1 MSTWN
6 GSVVLLTLMQK
17 HRSLPHNPNI
27 ANTFFRAGFIESWGR
42 GIEKICT
49 ICKNYGIAE
58 PVYTVHPGDIMLMF
72 SANQSA
78 TQKNLEN
85 NVVENVV
92 ENILK
97 SILKVPSIST
107 KELATMYSLS
117 ARQVQR
123 IMTKMKDQGLIRR
136 VGPDKGG
143 HWEVINNN

>member
-1 MSTWN
+1 
-6 GSVVLLTLMQK
+6 MQK

-42 GIEKICT
+42 GTEKICT

-78 TQKNLEN
+78 TQKNIEN
-85 NVVENVV
+85 NVVENKENVV

>member
-1 MSTWN
+1 MRGGT
-6 GSVVLLTLMQK
+6 LTL
-17 HRSLPHNPNI
+17 
-27 ANTFFRAGFIESWGR
+27 
-42 GIEKICT
+42 IEKT
-49 ICKNYGIAE
+49 NYKKVGEIASKVQFHTAE
-58 PVYTVHPGDIMLMF
+58 DCNDASPLDQFDRAVLSACISEWAFGNRYTTVAILYRILTGKIAKGHDAKPHPL
-72 SANQSA
+72 QR
-78 TQKNLEN
+78 
-85 NVVENVV
+85 

>member
-1 MSTWN
+1 
-6 GSVVLLTLMQK
+6 
-17 HRSLPHNPNI
+17 
-27 ANTFFRAGFIESWGR
+27 
-42 GIEKICT
+42 
-49 ICKNYGIAE
+49 
-58 PVYTVHPGDIMLMF
+58 MF

-78 TQKNLEN
+78 TQKNIEN
-85 NVVENVV
+85 NVVENVVENKENVVENKENVV

-143 HWEVINNN
+143 YWEVLK

>member
-1 MSTWN
+1 
-6 GSVVLLTLMQK
+6 MQK

-42 GIEKICT
+42 GTEKICT

>member
-1 MSTWN
+1 
-6 GSVVLLTLMQK
+6 MQK

>member
-1 MSTWN
+1 
-6 GSVVLLTLMQK
+6 
-17 HRSLPHNPNI
+17 
-27 ANTFFRAGFIESWGR
+27 
-42 GIEKICT
+42 
-49 ICKNYGIAE
+49 
-58 PVYTVHPGDIMLMF
+58 MLMF

-78 TQKNLEN
+78 TQKNIEN
-85 NVVENVV
+85 NVVENKENVVENKENVV

>member
-1 MSTWN
+1 
-6 GSVVLLTLMQK
+6 MQK

-78 TQKNLEN
+78 TQKNIEN
-85 NVVENVV
+85 NVVENKENVV

>member
-1 MSTWN
+1 
-6 GSVVLLTLMQK
+6 
-17 HRSLPHNPNI
+17 
-27 ANTFFRAGFIESWGR
+27 
-42 GIEKICT
+42 
-49 ICKNYGIAE
+49 
-58 PVYTVHPGDIMLMF
+58 MLMF